1 MEETV
6 RVADRIFDIFE
17 VLSTS
22 SSSLGL
28 SGSPCIQKLFQ
39 QSL

>member
-6 RVADRIFDIFE
+6 KVADRIFDIFE

-28 SGSPCIQKLFQ
+28 SEIASR
-39 QSL
+39 S